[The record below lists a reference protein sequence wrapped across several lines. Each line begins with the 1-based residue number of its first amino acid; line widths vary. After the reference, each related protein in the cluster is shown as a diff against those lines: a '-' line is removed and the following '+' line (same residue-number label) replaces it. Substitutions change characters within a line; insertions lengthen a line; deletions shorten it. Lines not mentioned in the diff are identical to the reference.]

1 MREEKNDK
9 KILQLTIFFLLTG
22 CIMMSSSEVI
32 VKNLINESKG
42 PKVVTFLG
50 NTPYLADM
58 SIALAENGFTVKPM
72 PTQQQVIELQS
83 DTKLAKYN
91 QATTRW
97 ALSLQTKGSS
107 FSCAFTDYNI
117 YHFVLILTD
126 ISKNQVVMVL
136 KQKGSDG
143 PCTTVQPV
151 FGTLS
156 EALAENW

>member
-1 MREEKNDK
+1 
-9 KILQLTIFFLLTG
+9 
-22 CIMMSSSEVI
+22 MMSSSEVI